1 MENAENEPIISFRK
15 STNEDFDFVFEL
27 NKTNM
32 RKYVEEIRGWND
44 KAEREDMKKKFTGG
58 LDQIIQIDG
67 KDAGVLRVLED
78 EKSTMLDHIELL
90 PEFQNMGIG
99 KKIIKDLISK
109 NKPVNLQVL
118 KQNPAVRLYKEL
130 GFKITGETD
139 LKYQMSTGLSK

>member
-1 MENAENEPIISFRK
+1 
-15 STNEDFDFVFEL
+15 
-27 NKTNM
+27 
-32 RKYVEEIRGWND
+32 
-44 KAEREDMKKKFTGG
+44 
-58 LDQIIQIDG
+58 
-67 KDAGVLRVLED
+67 
-78 EKSTMLDHIELL
+78 MLDHIELL